1 MIVCK
6 EVLQAAG
13 PVNATGQ
20 KTKHT
25 LLAAHV
31 AVPRVL
37 LDCRVCC
44 PLADEEVDTFHTKA
58 PTQERDTSP
67 TVRFF
72 WHARASFC
80 NLLGA
85 RQVI

>member
-25 LLAAHV
+25 LLVAHV

-37 LDCRVCC
+37 LDGRVCC
-44 PLADEEVDTFHTKA
+44 PLADEEVDTFHTKT
-58 PTQERDTSP
+58 PTQEQDTPPQDGLGNSHI
-67 TVRFF
+67 FL
-72 WHARASFC
+72 ARE
-80 NLLGA
+80 NIIL
-85 RQVI
+85 